1 MELVIHA
8 SLSCPYPC
16 LAWRHWISINLR
28 GGASAVAHQKWFKW
42 GEFFSGYKGL
52 DVTSTFAS
60 VIPPRLVIKSNLPYL
75 EPGVTYPII
84 RVNIHC
90 LAASD
95 ARDTFSSSSFP
106 NLAPWSP
113 LLTSSQWVI
122 EQKSS
127 LILSMMSRS
136 SPTLPAPIIFVPAR
150 TTFDREEVTLQAGA
164 QRQSCKNQGVHFM
177 SAATPS

>member
-1 MELVIHA
+1 MTKCQKVNQIACYIVLILVWQGGIGF
-8 SLSCPYPC
+8 LSTWEVGQVLWPIKSDSRI
-16 LAWRHWISINLR
+16 LFRIQRTRRHINIC
-28 GGASAVAHQKWFKW
+28 KC
-42 GEFFSGYKGL
+42 
-52 DVTSTFAS
+52 DSTQ
-60 VIPPRLVIKSNLPYL
+60 VIKSNLPYL

-113 LLTSSQWVI
+113 LLTSSQSVI